1 MTGDHVVHEFFR
13 DTAQAAWDTWKSARR
28 WKKALWIFLML
39 VMSPFII
46 EGGVLLFLLGIF
58 MPIGFF
64 FGLLEH
70 HLPFLWGAYVCIVNI
85 GGLGDLVA
93 DVTMLGDV
101 LSIMFGTKTVGHLEP
116 LERSLA
122 LSRVLMTVIGGAGGV
137 LLIYCAMAAEEKKEG
152 EKNTEPAS
160 SGIGD
165 QLGMILLILLWK
177 VVMVGIRCFIIF
189 RVLYAICR
197 HRKIDHTLQVKIQFL
212 ECVVLLDVLWS
223 AIPLGVLT
231 LLEMTVFNEG
241 SFHADFFHVF
251 EVFKLCCLAIDIAGI
266 THLFYWVILDLQR
279 WCRPTEYLEIAH
291 GEEHTETA

>member
-101 LSIMFGTKTVGHLEP
+101 LSIMF
-116 LERSLA
+116 
-122 LSRVLMTVIGGAGGV
+122 
-137 LLIYCAMAAEEKKEG
+137 
-152 EKNTEPAS
+152 
-160 SGIGD
+160 
-165 QLGMILLILLWK
+165 
-177 VVMVGIRCFIIF
+177 
-189 RVLYAICR
+189 
-197 HRKIDHTLQVKIQFL
+197 
-212 ECVVLLDVLWS
+212 
-223 AIPLGVLT
+223 
-231 LLEMTVFNEG
+231 
-241 SFHADFFHVF
+241 